1 MNKKALK
8 KKIIAA
14 RIYPAK
20 EVMAICAEELEKLAE
35 PKLIRQWVAKLDL
48 MNPAQIAA
56 LLKKAEKEDGEEAST
71 EANAKT
77 GAKTGEGKGGTGGEG
92 QPLASQNPVVN
103 PPGETPASGG
113 TPAAE
118 IPAVGKPGEVPAG
131 ETPALTTPVETPA
144 AEQPGDDSNKPDDKA
159 QGENTQ
165 GGHRSARRRQS

>member
-14 RIYPAK
+14 RIYPSK

-35 PKLIRQWVAKLDL
+35 PKLIRQWVAKLDT

-56 LLKKAEKEDGEEAST
+56 LMKKAEKEDGEATST
-71 EANAKT
+71 EAKT
-77 GAKTGEGKGGTGGEG
+77 VTKTEEGKGGTGGEG

-103 PPGETPASGG
+103 PPGETPALGG

-118 IPAVGKPGEVPAG
+118 IPAAGKPGEVPAG
-131 ETPALTTPVETPA
+131 ETTVEIPAAETPA
-144 AEQPGDDSNKPDDKA
+144 GEQPGDDSDKPADKA
-159 QGENTQ
+159 QGENTP
-165 GGHRSARRRQS
+165 GGHRPAKRRQS